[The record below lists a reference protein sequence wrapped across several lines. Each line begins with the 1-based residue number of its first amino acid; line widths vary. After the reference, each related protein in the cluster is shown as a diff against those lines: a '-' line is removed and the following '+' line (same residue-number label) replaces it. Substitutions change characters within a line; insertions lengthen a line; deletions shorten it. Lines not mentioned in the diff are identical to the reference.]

1 VCEHDV
7 GDLGQHRQLFHRQ
20 QVDNMLADGTD
31 IPKFATVEEYFASLP
46 ETLRPIAER
55 LLPIVDG
62 ELPGAGAWH
71 GHATWSLGEAPD
83 KSPVRLVKGYP
94 SYLTFSF
101 WKGEAIDD
109 PSGRL
114 EAGAQQMAGLA
125 LRSVDDL
132 DAELFTCWLRQARSL
147 ETTA

>member
-1 VCEHDV
+1 MRYQE
-7 GDLGQHRQLFHRQ
+7 RNRAPRTKETE
-20 QVDNMLADGTD
+20 M
-31 IPKFATVEEYFASLP
+31 PKFATVEEYFASLP

-62 ELPGAGAWH
+62 ELPGAGAVWH
-71 GHATWSLGEAPD
+71 GHATWSLGEAPG
-83 KSPVRLVKGYP
+83 KSPVCLVKGYP

-101 WKGEAIDD
+101 WKGQAIDD

-114 EAGAQQMAGLA
+114 EAGAQQMAGVK

-132 DAELFTCWLRQARSL
+132 DAELFTRWLRQARSL
-147 ETTA
+147 EGTA